1 MRLLMGPGAGDWV
14 DKAPLTERLKKMMS
28 VSSFER
34 VRGYIT
40 PAREVKIDDSFTFG
54 RDSS

>member
-28 VSSFER
+28 VSSVER

-40 PAREVKIDDSFTFG
+40 PAREAKSDDSFTF
-54 RDSS
+54 